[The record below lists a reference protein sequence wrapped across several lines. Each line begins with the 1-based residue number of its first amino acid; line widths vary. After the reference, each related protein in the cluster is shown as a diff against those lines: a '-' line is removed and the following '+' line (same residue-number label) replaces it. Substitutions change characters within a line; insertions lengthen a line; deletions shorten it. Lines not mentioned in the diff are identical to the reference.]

1 MVDAATVM
9 IVRELLN
16 KLRLVVGLMVVGLN
30 SFPRSAQLLPTGV
43 ITTTYINSILFNF
56 QPFKLCVLIE
66 IFVRAPVIS
75 NKLENGKLN
84 ILENIYLLTPL
95 APPVS
100 RKPLAKGL
108 WSILSWVTFS
118 F

>member
-1 MVDAATVM
+1 MVDAAAVM

-56 QPFKLCVLIE
+56 QPLKLCVLIA

-75 NKLENGKLN
+75 NKLENGKWN
-84 ILENIYLLTPL
+84 I
-95 APPVS
+95 
-100 RKPLAKGL
+100 
-108 WSILSWVTFS
+108 
-118 F
+118 